1 MYTIRDL
8 LKYAEMIQCEK
19 LKRVVIDIL
28 SNPSLTI
35 SQTTPLI
42 SIEESPAAPRKHHAY
57 PGGLLQHTISVTLIA
72 LKLCDVFEEIYGMK
86 LDRDLVL
93 ASAIL
98 HDIYKFYQYERD
110 EVNGGF
116 RARNDWYLSH
126 DYAIIAE
133 LAARRAPENLIR
145 CLSEVHGNA
154 PLTLPECLVIHLA
167 DSTDASFNEHIQNV
181 LMSIARDIENL
192 SKGKYRAYEIF
203 TKFIEEG
210 LGRALENVKGVTR
223 SELLKKLLN
232 KLQ

>member
-8 LKYAEMIQCEK
+8 LKYAGMIQCEK
-19 LKRVVIDIL
+19 LKKAVIDIL
-28 SNPSLTI
+28 NNLNLTI
-35 SQTTPLI
+35 SQIAPLI

-72 LKLCDVFEEIYGMK
+72 LKLCDVFEKIYGMK
-86 LDRDLVL
+86 LDRDLIL

-133 LAARRAPENLIR
+133 LAARKAPENLIR
-145 CLSEVHGNA
+145 CLSEVHGNV
-154 PLTLPECLVIHLA
+154 PLTLPECLVVHLA
-167 DSTDASFNEHIQNV
+167 DSIDASFNEYIQNV
-181 LMSIARDIENL
+181 LMSIARDVENL
-192 SKGKYRAYEIF
+192 SKGKYKAYEIF
-203 TKFIEEG
+203 IKLIEEG
-210 LGRALENVKGVTR
+210 LGKALENIKGITR
-223 SELLKKLLN
+223 TELLKKLLH